1 MLAYLT
7 VVVRENNVTTGQCCR
22 DSDTIRITMF
32 STFTNY
38 FWGGSEEELSAGEAV
53 PRAQEVEDW
62 IVVGD
67 KPKDFQD
74 SKEKSKRPSQRNNPS
89 SKQRLQSLM
98 FGDGSSSKAGS
109 WNRPTTSGEKNQMYK
124 QNFSIKMA
132 GNRNLKQC

>member
-1 MLAYLT
+1 MASAAETPTLSAS
-7 VVVRENNVTTGQCCR
+7 QK
-22 DSDTIRITMF
+22 MF

-38 FWGGSEEELSAGEAV
+38 FWGESEEEVAQETV

-74 SKEKSKRPSQRNNPS
+74 SKEKSKKQSQRNNPS
-89 SKQRLQSLM
+89 SKQRLHSLM
-98 FGDGSSSKAGS
+98 FGDGSSSKSGS
-109 WNRPTTSGEKNQMYK
+109 WNRPTVSGDKNQMYK

>member
-1 MLAYLT
+1 MGSAAETPTLSA
-7 VVVRENNVTTGQCCR
+7 
-22 DSDTIRITMF
+22 SHKMF

-38 FWGGSEEELSAGEAV
+38 FWGESEEELAQETV

-74 SKEKSKRPSQRNNPS
+74 SKEKSKKQSQRNSSS
-89 SKQRLQSLM
+89 SKQRLHSLM
-98 FGDGSSSKAGS
+98 FGDGSSSKSGS
-109 WNRPTTSGEKNQMYK
+109 WNRSTVSGEKNQMYK

>member
-1 MLAYLT
+1 MGSAAETPTLSA
-7 VVVRENNVTTGQCCR
+7 
-22 DSDTIRITMF
+22 SHKMF

-38 FWGGSEEELSAGEAV
+38 FWGESEEELAQETV

-74 SKEKSKRPSQRNNPS
+74 SKEKSKKQSQRNNPS
-89 SKQRLQSLM
+89 SKQRLHSLM
-98 FGDGSSSKAGS
+98 FGDGSSSKSGS
-109 WNRPTTSGEKNQMYK
+109 WNRSTVSGEKNQMYK

>member
-1 MLAYLT
+1 MASAAETPTLST
-7 VVVRENNVTTGQCCR
+7 
-22 DSDTIRITMF
+22 SHKMF

-38 FWGGSEEELSAGEAV
+38 FWGESEEELAQETV

-74 SKEKSKRPSQRNNPS
+74 SKEKSKKQSQRNNPS
-89 SKQRLQSLM
+89 SKQRLHSLM
-98 FGDGSSSKAGS
+98 FGDGSSSKSGS
-109 WNRPTTSGEKNQMYK
+109 WNRSTVSGDKNQMYK

>member
-1 MLAYLT
+1 
-7 VVVRENNVTTGQCCR
+7 
-22 DSDTIRITMF
+22 MF

-38 FWGGSEEELSAGEAV
+38 FWGENEEELVQETV

-62 IVVGD
+62 IVVGE

-74 SKEKSKRPSQRNNPS
+74 SRESSKKQSQRNNSS
-89 SKQRLQSLM
+89 SKQRLHSLM
-98 FGDGSSSKAGS
+98 FGDGSSSKSGS
-109 WNRPTTSGEKNQMYK
+109 WNRSTISGEKNQMYK

>member
-1 MLAYLT
+1 
-7 VVVRENNVTTGQCCR
+7 
-22 DSDTIRITMF
+22 MF

-38 FWGGSEEELSAGEAV
+38 FWGGSEEELRAQEAA

-74 SKEKSKRPSQRNNPS
+74 SKEKSKRPSQRNSSS

-98 FGDGSSSKAGS
+98 FGDGSTSKAGS
-109 WNRPTTSGEKNQMYK
+109 WNRPTVAGEKNQMYK

>member
-1 MLAYLT
+1 MASAAETPTLSA
-7 VVVRENNVTTGQCCR
+7 
-22 DSDTIRITMF
+22 SHKMF

-38 FWGGSEEELSAGEAV
+38 FWGESEEELAQETV

-74 SKEKSKRPSQRNNPS
+74 SKEKSKKQSQRNNPS
-89 SKQRLQSLM
+89 SKQRLHSLM
-98 FGDGSSSKAGS
+98 FGDGSSSKSGS
-109 WNRPTTSGEKNQMYK
+109 WNRSTVSGDKNQMYK

>member
-1 MLAYLT
+1 MGSAAETPTLSA
-7 VVVRENNVTTGQCCR
+7 
-22 DSDTIRITMF
+22 SHKMF

-38 FWGGSEEELSAGEAV
+38 FWGESEEELAQETV

-74 SKEKSKRPSQRNNPS
+74 SKEKSKKQSQRNNPS
-89 SKQRLQSLM
+89 SKQRLHSLM
-98 FGDGSSSKAGS
+98 FGDGSSSKSGS
-109 WNRPTTSGEKNQMYK
+109 WNRSTVSGDKNQMYK

>member
-1 MLAYLT
+1 
-7 VVVRENNVTTGQCCR
+7 
-22 DSDTIRITMF
+22 MF

-38 FWGGSEEELSAGEAV
+38 FWGESEEELPQESV

-62 IVVGD
+62 IVVGE

-74 SKEKSKRPSQRNNPS
+74 NREKSKKQSQRNNSS
-89 SKQRLQSLM
+89 SKQRLHSLM
-98 FGDGSSSKAGS
+98 FGDVSSSKSGS
-109 WNRPTTSGEKNQMYK
+109 WNRSTVSGDKNQMYK

>member
-1 MLAYLT
+1 
-7 VVVRENNVTTGQCCR
+7 
-22 DSDTIRITMF
+22 MF

-38 FWGGSEEELSAGEAV
+38 FWGESEEELAQETV

-74 SKEKSKRPSQRNNPS
+74 SKEKSKKQSQRNNPS
-89 SKQRLQSLM
+89 SKQRLHSLM
-98 FGDGSSSKAGS
+98 FGDGSSSKSGS
-109 WNRPTTSGEKNQMYK
+109 WNRSTVSGDKNQMYK